1 MGRPQFP
8 IAAAT
13 SEELIEIYRQTGRPQ
28 DFEQIVRR
36 FAGLVLSECRR
47 AAGNGHDAE
56 DASQLTFLALAME
69 IKSGTEI
76 QRPGA
81 WLQRVARRQALKI
94 VRSRGRRRRR
104 EDAVRRSELHSTD
117 FGLPMDQATVGG
129 IVRDAIDRL
138 PERYRM
144 PVVQHYFGGMPLE
157 MIAREMKITR
167 SAVATRLHRGR
178 KMLADKLARC
188 GLQFESATLSAAMA
202 VIVPTAVVGAIVS
215 ATTSG
220 ASISVPTGLTF
231 SAAAAGGAPL
241 MAAGAA
247 TATHALPVSV
257 GAILQAI
264 CSGSMHRRV
273 AVLTILAAMT
283 LGGSSAAVIAGA
295 RLLERLGVPA
305 LSLPAPSN
313 LIDWLGGA
321 VRRLTLP
328 ALSAS
333 APASAEPQPA
343 LASRTV
349 PAPTA
354 KPALPAAPLPSGGAF
369 DAVAADLVSR
379 ATDQPASLVPSG
391 GAVAVIPL
399 STFELAPTLASASIT
414 QTWRSPWA
422 LEQGYLATA
431 GVAGHDAPV
440 ASRVPEPAMLG
451 LCLVPA
457 AFLVKRRRR

>member
-76 QRPGA
+76 HRLGA

-117 FGLPMDQATVGG
+117 FGLPIDQATVGG
-129 IVRDAIDRL
+129 IVREAIDRL

-157 MIAREMKITR
+157 LIAREMKITR

-178 KMLADKLARC
+178 KMLAEKLSRS
-188 GLQFESATLSAAMA
+188 GLQFEGATLAAAMA
-202 VIVPTAVVGAIVS
+202 VVVPTTVVSAIVS

-231 SAAAAGGAPL
+231 SAAAASGAPL
-241 MAAGAA
+241 MAASAAAA
-247 TATHALPVSV
+247 THSMPLALGS
-257 GAILQAI
+257 ILQAI

-273 AVLTILAAMT
+273 AVMVLAAAMT
-283 LGGSSAAVIAGA
+283 LGGGGAAVVAGT
-295 RLLERLGVPA
+295 RLLEHLGLPTISVP
-305 LSLPAPSN
+305 SPSN
-313 LIDWLGGA
+313 LMEWLGGA
-321 VRRLTLP
+321 VRRIALP
-328 ALSAS
+328 QLSSATPPATPDAAS
-333 APASAEPQPA
+333 APAVAI
-343 LASRTV
+343 
-349 PAPTA
+349 
-354 KPALPAAPLPSGGAF
+354 AAPASPVAHGVGAF
-369 DAVAADLVSR
+369 DALAADLVNR
-379 ATDQPASLVPSG
+379 AADRPASLVSAAEP
-391 GAVAVIPL
+391 VAAIPA
-399 STFELAPTLASASIT
+399 SSFELAPTLASASVT
-414 QTWRSPWA
+414 HTWLTPWSVDHA
-422 LEQGYLATA
+422 YIATTA
-431 GVAGHDAPV
+431 AARPDVAP
-440 ASRVPEPAMLG
+440 SRVPEPALLSLG
-451 LCLVPA
+451 LIPA
-457 AFLVKRRRR
+457 AFLAKRRRA